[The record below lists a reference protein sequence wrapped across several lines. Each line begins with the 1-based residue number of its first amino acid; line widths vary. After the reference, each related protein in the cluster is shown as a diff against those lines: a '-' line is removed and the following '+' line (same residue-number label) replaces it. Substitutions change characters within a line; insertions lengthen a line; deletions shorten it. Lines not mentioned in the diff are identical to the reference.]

1 MNIRNYILTTVATLA
16 FAASAQYNQT
26 ISVDGKYVPEVFRL
40 DRINSFPK
48 PVKFTLESTPL
59 SYESKSVPAAF
70 TPRLVTTEA
79 TGWHDT
85 RALSDKRGY
94 LDLGLGSWLNSTLSA
109 GYRIIDNSSTTF
121 GVRLQHNSTSLWK
134 PKVSNI
140 VPDTKMWRYDECLGL
155 YTAHNFSG
163 KGTLSASAD
172 YHFGRFNYY
181 GFNPTT
187 IHENYSSHVTREP
200 KAPQQTMNDGA
211 LSISWEAPR
220 KVEHINWNVG
230 FDARYFGYL
239 YYFDPIHD
247 VPFPQP
253 VYDKCTLRTN
263 GSNETALSLHGSVDF
278 PLSTSSFIGLDIN
291 DTWMIYYNANNQ
303 EFYPESPA
311 NYNLLTLT
319 PYYSFKRDRL
329 LVRLGADIDIASN
342 AGDVEYPFYQKPD
355 EVQKY
360 ATLHVAPD
368 VKLDYL
374 TGPVSF
380 YFHALGGSRLH
391 TLASGYELNYYQSP
405 GLSNS
410 RPVYTP
416 LDATLGIS
424 FGPFSGFSASAHLA
438 YRISRGEYLG
448 GWYMARLNNG
458 NTNPGLE
465 NLPQEITIN
474 GYPEHLYY
482 YLYDDFQYNI
492 HGVSLGASL
501 KYDLGKIIKIKA
513 KGTYQPQN
521 NEKGY
526 FNGYDRP
533 QLTADITAETNP
545 WSTLKLKAGYSF
557 RGKRAIYTKAEHYG
571 NLYEQ
576 NFTLVSCKLPNLS
589 NLSFGASYGIS
600 DNFNVWVQG
609 DNLLNR
615 HDVTLPGLPQQGIC
629 LYAGCGITF

>member
-155 YTAHNFSG
+155 YAAHNFSG

-181 GFNPTT
+181 GFSPQ
-187 IHENYSSHVTREP
+187 YDFKDSP
-200 KAPQQTMNDGA
+200 KAPTQSLNDVA
-211 LSISWEAPR
+211 ANINWSAPNR
-220 KVEHINWNVG
+220 SEGINWNVC
-230 FDARYFGYL
+230 ANVRYFGYNS
-239 YYFDPIHD
+239 YYSIYDPFSGDLSAHNQH
-247 VPFPQP
+247 F
-253 VYDKCTLRTN
+253 TRTN
-263 GSNETALSLHGSVDF
+263 GTKETHLNLHGSVNYM
-278 PLSTSSFIGLDIN
+278 LSTVSSIGIDADYNMIFYQHSDKKSSFHS
-291 DTWMIYYNANNQ
+291 
-303 EFYPESPA
+303 SPSD
-311 NYNLLTLT
+311 YLLATLT

-329 LVRLGADIDIASN
+329 LVRIGADIDISYL
-342 AGDVEYPFYQKPD
+342 AGKDIDNFFYRSYMKD
-355 EVQKY
+355 SKY
-360 ATLHVAPD
+360 SILHFAPD
-368 VKLDYL
+368 VKFDYL
-374 TGPVSF
+374 AGAFSF
-380 YFHALGGSRLH
+380 YFHALGGSKLH
-391 TLASGYELNYYQSP
+391 TMALNHDLNYYQSP
-405 GLSNS
+405 EFTNS
-410 RPVYTP
+410 CPVYTP
-416 LDATLGIS
+416 LDASLGLN
-424 FGPFSGFSASAHLA
+424 FGPFSGFSAGANIN
-438 YRISRGEYLG
+438 YRVSRGEYLG
-448 GWYMARLNNG
+448 GWYTTSLNAG
-458 NTNPGLE
+458 LWQPGLGR
-465 NLPQEITIN
+465 LPEEVNIAGNMT
-474 GYPEHLYY
+474 HLDYTF
-482 YLYDDFQYNI
+482 YDGAQYNL
-492 HGVSLGASL
+492 HGLSLGIIMS
-501 KYDLGKIIKIKA
+501 YDLGKLFKIEA
-513 KGTYQPQN
+513 KGTYQPQKG
-521 NEKGY
+521 EQGY

-533 QLTADITAETNP
+533 KYTADITFESNP
-545 WSTLKLKAGYSF
+545 WSSLKLKAGYGF
-557 RGKRAIYTKAEHYG
+557 RGGRACYTDGIYLDVMQDKYVHVP
-571 NLYEQ
+571 
-576 NFTLVSCKLPNLS
+576 VSCKLPNLS